1 MVVPVIG
8 FIGGMR
14 YEKEEEQ
21 SYRDVD
27 DDREFTH
34 LMGGGLVGGDWW
46 RERDSRPIT
55 PDWRSQSLSLF
66 LGFGS
71 WRRGGRFINSRE
83 WRD

>member
-27 DDREFTH
+27 DDRKFTH
-34 LMGGGLVGGDWW
+34 LMGGGLVGADGW
-46 RERDSRPIT
+46 RERDSQPIT
-55 PDWRSQSLSLF
+55 SDWRS
-66 LGFGS
+66 
-71 WRRGGRFINSRE
+71 
-83 WRD
+83 